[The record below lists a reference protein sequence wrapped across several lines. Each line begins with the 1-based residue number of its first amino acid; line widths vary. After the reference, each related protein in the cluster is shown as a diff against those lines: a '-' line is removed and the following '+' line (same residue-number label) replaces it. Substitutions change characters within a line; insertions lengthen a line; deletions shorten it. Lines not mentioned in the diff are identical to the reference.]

1 MELVIS
7 KNSLSRPSDLPT
19 ATQLS
24 GVLSKAAKAVPYTL
38 TAPMLGGLI
47 ANKNEIKQSIKDFE
61 KKIALWDKK
70 PISNEYAF
78 LLFVLSKL
86 PHESSKNQ
94 SFYVIEENGNYRIR
108 FSGHNALAR
117 YLARNEQY
125 KIGITFQSKDTPI
138 TFEPTFD
145 VFYKEHVYYTEYLAS
160 DVLRDILQGI
170 VDVLKGG
177 FYNVPCDKELYSPNE
192 KRYKEHFN
200 LNDLGNITTEPK
212 FKVGNFVTVYGGAKP
227 YKVTMCSKK
236 FENGKIVGYQYEIE
250 QHSGKIDEIYLKIYT
265 EPKQEQPTEPKYKVG
280 DMFVA
285 KVDLKYTKP
294 NLHEIVKTKSEDVY
308 VLNCNGQ
315 YNYTVSESDLE
326 SKYIKS
332 KYRID
337 DILIMPDTQQEFIV
351 EKISFANS
359 EFWYDLP
366 LLKREKN
373 GEMSYESD
381 VATHLSEKD
390 LEIRGIVESGEYVV
404 SHQYTPQN
412 DTFKFAQELST
423 RYLAGEKYDWTHAQ
437 KLAKE
442 LKIEA
447 TNQELM
453 QACELAVVL
462 TARKL
467 ASENLSIAERFQS
480 MRDLYDQ
487 QVSVKPLDTKG
498 KTLQQYSTPC
508 PLAFLLGEYVKNAK
522 SDSNKYLEPSAGNGM
537 LTIALTPENTI
548 VNELDEIRVANLKT
562 LGFERVTQGDA
573 RELPATP
580 IYKGIITNPPFAIVD
595 KPETRNSWTL
605 NALDYILTA
614 HALDSMADN
623 GRAAII
629 VGGKMWGDY
638 WKPLSERSEKKVLYG
653 KWKWFM
659 GYLYAQYNVKDV
671 IYVDSHGIYN
681 KQGTTYPIVIIL
693 IDGRHKYNEDNKPNY
708 VFDTDRDVII
718 NNYQQLFER
727 IVPHIQPQ
735 PAQVDD
741 DKSKRARAL
750 MLKMKMAKAI

>member
-1 MELVIS
+1 MRITDTFIDFTVENCEKINKHWLFRKKFMTFYCHGGDESVDIGTFATGQELYDAINQYCNQYNCTPANVELECNGYNDEILKIYNFEGALDGTKKAVSETNDFCLELVIS
-7 KNSLSRPSDLPT
+7 KNSLSRSSDLPT

-24 GVLSKAAKAVPYTL
+24 GVLSKATKAVPYTL

-86 PHESSKNQ
+86 PHESSRNQ
-94 SFYVIEENGNYRIR
+94 SFYVIEENGNYRVR

-117 YLARNEQY
+117 YLSKNEQY

-200 LNDLGNITTEPK
+200 INGLNGNNEPK
-212 FKVGNFVTVYGGAKP
+212 IVSDLREKYNDRLFAFDNDNDYTFYGQDAEIISELFDIKISNGKCSVNKDFINRNLHKILKNNRIAFVDKITSFKQNGNF
-227 YKVTMCSKK
+227 
-236 FENGKIVGYQYEIE
+236 Q
-250 QHSGKIDEIYLKIYT
+250 
-265 EPKQEQPTEPKYKVG
+265 
-280 DMFVA
+280 
-285 KVDLKYTKP
+285 
-294 NLHEIVKTKSEDVY
+294 
-308 VLNCNGQ
+308 
-315 YNYTVSESDLE
+315 
-326 SKYIKS
+326 
-332 KYRID
+332 
-337 DILIMPDTQQEFIV
+337 
-351 EKISFANS
+351 SF
-359 EFWYDLP
+359 
-366 LLKREKN
+366 
-373 GEMSYESD
+373 
-381 VATHLSEKD
+381 H
-390 LEIRGIVESGEYVV
+390 
-404 SHQYTPQN
+404 
-412 DTFKFAQELST
+412 FAQELST

-487 QVSVKPLDTKG
+487 QVTVQPLDTKG
-498 KTLQQYSTPC
+498 RRLQQYSTPC

-522 SDSNKYLEPSAGNGM
+522 SDSNRYLEPSAGNGM
-537 LTIALTPENTI
+537 LTIALPPENTI

-653 KWKWFM
+653 KWKWFV
-659 GYLYAQYNVKDV
+659 GYLYAQYNVIDV

-693 IDGRHKYNEDNKPNY
+693 IDGRHQYNEDNKPNY

-741 DKSKRARAL
+741 KSKRARAL
-750 MLKMKMAKAI
+750 MLKIKMAKAKI